1 MFAAFHNQSP
11 LITMIFPFAKTLILN
26 DEPTPTISR
35 AVGRTVCHFNI
46 VEKVAHFQRG
56 YTMILFKNSK
66 YLSYLLFCKKTLV
79 FSFDNVVFLKG
90 GFLDAEN
97 VILL

>member
-1 MFAAFHNQSP
+1 MTNQHRRSVGQSV
-11 LITMIFPFAKTLILN
+11 
-26 DEPTPTISR
+26 SR
-35 AVGRTVCHFNI
+35 SNSHFNI
-46 VEKVAHFQRG
+46 LEKVAHFQRG
-56 YTMILFKNSK
+56 YTMILVKNSK

-90 GFLDAEN
+90 GFLDAKN

>member
-1 MFAAFHNQSP
+1 
-11 LITMIFPFAKTLILN
+11 
-26 DEPTPTISR
+26 
-35 AVGRTVCHFNI
+35 
-46 VEKVAHFQRG
+46 
-56 YTMILFKNSK
+56 MILVKNSK

-90 GFLDAEN
+90 GFLDAKN